1 MTSMVRV
8 IEVIAQSDKGF
19 DDAVRNAVEEARK
32 TIRGINSV
40 YVKEMEAVVEN
51 EQVTLYR
58 INAKISFLIERTQA

>member
-19 DDAVRNAVEEARK
+19 DDAVRNAVEEASK